1 MSRGRPGF
9 HSQPRRCS
17 KRCRAH
23 ELATP
28 HVWYEALWR
37 PQHHW
42 LQWKSAVPNKIRSA
56 RIEQAN
62 RSWQFAAIESPPC
75 SLCTLCG
82 LVLVH
87 DSWFVCVGLSFV
99 WCLAVFILTNGEA
112 DFHSASCLRVLALC
126 MVSCCAW
133 NSCTSASC

>member
-9 HSQPRRCS
+9 NSRPRRCS

-56 RIEQAN
+56 RIERAN
-62 RSWQFAAIESPPC
+62 RSSFKLQPLKSTLLFSVHFVWACACALFLICLCGLILRVVSCRLCFDQRRGGFTLGLMPAGP
-75 SLCTLCG
+75 CTLCG
-82 LVLVH
+82 VLL
-87 DSWFVCVGLSFV
+87 CLESFY
-99 WCLAVFILTNGEA
+99 IG
-112 DFHSASCLRVLALC
+112 
-126 MVSCCAW
+126 
-133 NSCTSASC
+133 